1 MVEKPN
7 YRAPV
12 PNLVVGSPS
21 HSSLVNLSL
30 SVCLSNTHRICLDQY
45 ISYFYLYQ
53 AGVVAGFTLGG
64 GGWISNLIIY
74 LIQVF
79 NLKNINA
86 AQISNI
92 VSGSTNLLPVIGAIV
107 ADSFFGTFSVAAV
120 FSCISLLVILFT
132 VLQLARCTVCC
143 VCSLLARLF
152 VVRLSRVTFN
162 FSI

>member
-1 MVEKPN
+1 MDGRETQ
-7 YRAPV
+7 
-12 PNLVVGSPS
+12 L
-21 HSSLVNLSL
+21 SSSGTKRGGWITFPFIIGQPISL
-30 SVCLSNTHRICLDQY
+30 ALCLTHRICLDQY

-53 AGVVAGFTLGG
+53 AGVVVGFTLGG

-120 FSCISLLVILFT
+120 FACISLLVILFT

-143 VCSLLARLF
+143 VCSLLTRLS
-152 VVRLSRVTFN
+152 VVRLS
-162 FSI
+162 